1 MKSVKSM
8 SSSLVLSAALS
19 AAIVGCDNSQDAA
32 PSVVGNPAGV
42 ANEVAAA
49 PVQLPQAQRATSAVC
64 KSGAKLRDDS
74 DAQKIVTGAP
84 GVLLSVKSDSV
95 FNIQIPQAVQ
105 LYKASEGRV
114 PKNHAEFV
122 AKILEP
128 NNLKLPELIDGMVYQ
143 FNPEKEELWAYPKDQ
158 VPTEK

>member
-1 MKSVKSM
+1 MSVAKSSCG
-8 SSSLVLSAALS
+8 LFAIGIAL
-19 AAIVGCDNSQDAA
+19 AMLGCNNQDTA
-32 PSVVGNPAGV
+32 PTVVGNPTAVAGD
-42 ANEVAAA
+42 VAAPPA
-49 PVQLPQAQRATSAVC
+49 QLPPAQRATSAVC
-64 KSGAKLRDDS
+64 KSGAKLRDNN

-84 GVLLSVKSDSV
+84 GVLLDFKSDSV
-95 FNIQIPQAVQ
+95 FNIQIPQALQ
-105 LYKASEGRV
+105 FFKASEGRV